1 MAEIDSPGVGVRP
14 ADRVVIFVHSGDYD
28 RLHEAMSVA
37 ATAAAAG
44 RAVDVVFSWFA
55 LEALV
60 LDRLATP
67 TFPNRPEVEAAF
79 EDRSFPTAAALAQA
93 ARASGTC
100 TFYGCTGSAGI
111 LGLRPDR
118 VAEVVDHA
126 VGWSTIL
133 QVTRAAIDRFSF

>member
-1 MAEIDSPGVGVRP
+1 MSEIDRPGVGVRP
-14 ADRVVIFVHSGDYD
+14 ADRVVLFVHSGDYD

-44 RAVDVVFSWFA
+44 RPVDAVFSWFG

-60 LDRLATP
+60 AGRLATP
-67 TFPNRPEVEAAF
+67 SFPARPELEAAF
-79 EDRSFPTAAALAQA
+79 EERCFPTAAALAQA
-93 ARASGTC
+93 ARAAGTC

-111 LGLRPDR
+111 LGLRLDR

-133 QVTRAAIDRFSF
+133 QVTRGAVDRFSF